1 VVDEPEPELESS
13 SFVSTLATAAIGA
26 AALFLAVLPAVI
38 ALRFLELPVVA
49 WVGAGLG
56 CVGAAVGGVKLI
68 AMAWAVGGRMSARP
82 PARDVIA
89 AAD

>member
-1 VVDEPEPELESS
+1 M
-13 SFVSTLATAAIGA
+13 LAG
-26 AALFLAVLPAVI
+26 LPAIV
-38 ALRFLELPVVA
+38 ALRLLELPVA

-68 AMAWAVGGRMSARP
+68 AMAWAVGGRLATRP
-82 PARDVIA
+82 PARGVIA